1 MYTIGDQI
9 IFAGQQDFTIVHSC
23 GIPTKL
29 ALYVSWLWFYYNKS
43 TKYACF
49 HLQFLRGVLLGEKIL
64 GSLYVTDSTVL
75 EFGFFTYS
83 Y

>member
-1 MYTIGDQI
+1 MYTIGDQRHI
-9 IFAGQQDFTIVHSC
+9 CGTTRFHYCTLLWYPNKASIVR
-23 GIPTKL
+23 IV
-29 ALYVSWLWFYYNKS
+29 AVVYYNKS